1 MIITIL
7 LSTAAAFKFSPSLNG
22 ESSVMTKVEREKR
35 LEEIRKVRLHH
46 SFVFSPIN
54 LF

>member
-22 ESSVMTKVEREKR
+22 ESSVMTKVERERR
-35 LEEIRKVRLHH
+35 LEEIRQVRPEYGLD
-46 SFVFSPIN
+46 I
-54 LF
+54 